1 VASILQPLIEAV
13 IRPGAADAGDD
24 FDGDIMN
31 AFAPP
36 QGEAARLSGKI
47 KWFNRSK
54 GFGFIV
60 ADDGAGDVFLPLS
73 VLERSGFGE
82 APDGASVTFEWV
94 QGPKGRAAVQL
105 LDLDISTATP
115 RAARERMGERMGE
128 RGGERGFYRPRDN
141 PGYGGGNY
149 GGGGNDD
156 GDNYGGGDASSG
168 PGGLAESLDGVVKW
182 YDPARGFGFILPN
195 DGSKDIFVH
204 VTALRRSGIDA
215 LEPGQPVR
223 MMVAQAKRGR
233 EASSIELLG

>member
-1 VASILQPLIEAV
+1 MRGVVS
-13 IRPGAADAGDD
+13 
-24 FDGDIMN
+24 DGDIMN

-60 ADDGAGDVFLPLS
+60 PDDGASDVFLPLA

-94 QGPKGRAAVQL
+94 QGPKGRAAVQV
-105 LDLDISTATP
+105 LDLDTSTATP
-115 RAARERMGERMGE
+115 RAPRE
-128 RGGERGFYRPRDN
+128 RGGERVGDRGGDRGGYRARDSG
-141 PGYGGGNY
+141 GYGGG
-149 GGGGNDD
+149 GGSYDGGNDMQP
-156 GDNYGGGDASSG
+156 G
-168 PGGLAESLDGVVKW
+168 PAESLDGVVKW

-195 DGSKDIFVH
+195 DGGKDIFVH
-204 VTALRRSGIDA
+204 ITALRRCGIEL

-223 MMVAQAKRGR
+223 MMVSQAKRGR
-233 EASSIELLG
+233 EASSIELLA